1 MQFLLLILLVSC
13 AFGYVFDCL
22 DRCECDTDDEV
33 VHCHNGERTH
43 LTLPTGQRLRGF
55 PVIGMTYNN
64 IVNLPD
70 EKLLLNKFPD
80 LKVIDVERNPN
91 FNCSSL
97 SQYDQIKIVSDA
109 IRISQKSV
117 GSREYYDRQRIGLAA
132 SERTLLR
139 SPSTIMFHRV
149 NHEAEIYE
157 DFNLD
162 DTLRQLQEFFKMV
175 ANRVN
180 QMGTK
185 IQVTLKEK
193 LADTED
199 GAEMTP
205 MPELK
210 EVDLNKL

>member
-1 MQFLLLILLVSC
+1 MITFI
-13 AFGYVFDCL
+13 GYVFDCL

-33 VHCHNGERTH
+33 VHCHNGERTE
-43 LTLPTGQRLRGF
+43 LPLPAGQRLRGF

-64 IVNLPD
+64 LINLPD

-97 SQYDQIKIVSDA
+97 SQYDQIKIVSDCNKN
-109 IRISQKSV
+109 ISEISRVPRIFRPTKDCDFACQAERHYEALHKYVLHLWSIMKQK
-117 GSREYYDRQRIGLAA
+117 YD
-132 SERTLLR
+132 
-139 SPSTIMFHRV
+139 
-149 NHEAEIYE
+149 

-175 ANRVN
+175 ASRVN

-193 LADTED
+193 LADTD
-199 GAEMTP
+199 GEPQMTP

-210 EVDLNKL
+210 EVDLNN